1 MGEGLLTKVLKYCVT
16 QRNGEK
22 VESFGAL
29 SSIPPQIQSCLF
41 YSLISKYLSLDV
53 IEVYK

>member
-22 VESFGAL
+22 VESFGEL
-29 SSIPPQIQSCLF
+29 SLFPPQIQSCLF
-41 YSLISKYLSLDV
+41 YSLIFKYLSLDV